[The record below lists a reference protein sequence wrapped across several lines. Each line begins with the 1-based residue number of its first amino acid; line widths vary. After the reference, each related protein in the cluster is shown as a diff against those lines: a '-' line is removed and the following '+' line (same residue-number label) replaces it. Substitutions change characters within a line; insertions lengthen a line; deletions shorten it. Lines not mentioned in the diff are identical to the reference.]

1 MPKVCA
7 SSPPSSSSAESRR
20 ATSTRCSPPAANC
33 RANSLPIPDDA
44 PVTTA
49 QGPNVLVSMRLI
61 AYSSDLS
68 LDFSRERCMSSID
81 GILPDVRTGGP
92 RDDERCRC
100 LHPATQLACDP
111 PGSRTSDEAL
121 LLSPS
126 RASDAYDAQ
135 TVSL

>member
-20 ATSTRCSPPAANC
+20 ATSTKCSPLAANC

-49 QGPNVLVSMRLI
+49 QGPNVLVSRRLI
-61 AYSSDLS
+61 EYSSDLS
-68 LDFSRERCMSSID
+68 LDLSRERCISSID
-81 GILPDVRTGGP
+81 GTIPDVRTGRL
-92 RDDERCRC
+92 RDDERCQV
-100 LHPATQLACDP
+100 LP

-121 LLSPS
+121 PLSPS
-126 RASDAYDAQ
+126 RSSDVSDAQ
-135 TVSL
+135 TVSCYFAR